1 MATVTGFT
9 AERMLEIENTTVVDG
24 DVNGSGHLILQTRE
38 GTPID
43 AGSVIGP
50 TGPRGYNGLYD
61 RWNHQ
66 LSVTNPPNGVFST
79 GSLAPALATTLYF
92 ANLPASNNS
101 FMGLFKT
108 LRIGSMITVQSAT
121 NTDQWIQYTTTG
133 AFVIGTNNSTVSVQ
147 VKEQGP
153 AALAAGNVDIL
164 FTQPTAI
171 AALNLPAGLVL
182 ANTLPVGY
190 PEGTLPLEG
199 QAISR
204 TTYALLFQKWGTFYG
219 VGDGSTTFNVPDYRG
234 RDLMGRDTSQTEFD
248 TMGKKGGEKAHTLTT
263 NEIPPHTHGFKYG
276 SHTVLWG
283 GGSGNVYLAGGG
295 NMAPGNPPGNELTV
309 AQNINNATQNDGG
322 GGQAHNNLQ
331 PYAVVQWVV
340 TTGVGGGLY
349 PASTGQMGKG
359 TTAQRDGFYGVPTTD
374 AQRVTL
380 ANGKPIW
387 YNTEMDWE
395 ESYYAP
401 NNLSG
406 LTVKGLKVSPN
417 APAGWYPTPGNG
429 PRALF
434 VTTGAQAASTGS
446 AFDKWDSGLSSIH
459 SYNRSNGLI
468 FMTSSNQRVTV
479 GLAGYYDVR
488 MMMVYPSGS
497 GTGVASVR
505 SSYNGGGGRAMQF
518 PVVLQGSYGQEI
530 PHNLDDTLLFAND
543 FVYFYTDSASW
554 GIGGGDARV
563 KFEYLGPPL
572 VT

>member
-295 NMAPGNPPGNELTV
+295 NMATGNPPGNELTV

-322 GGQAHNNLQ
+322 GGQAHNNLP

-349 PASTGQMGKG
+349 PSATAQIGKG
-359 TTAQRDGFYGVPTTD
+359 TSAQRDGFYGVPSTD
-374 AQRVTL
+374 AQRVAL
-380 ANGKPIW
+380 ANGVPIW
-387 YNTEMDWE
+387 FNTEKNWE

-401 NNLSG
+401 TGLSG
-406 LTVKGLKVSPN
+406 LTVPGLKAGS
-417 APAGWYPTPGNG
+417 PAGWYPVGPCGITGHRGMTGPQYLSAGNIVESN
-429 PRALF
+429 L
-434 VTTGAQAASTGS
+434 AAPQMLNKGV
-446 AFDKWDSGLSSIH
+446 LS
-459 SYNRSNGLI
+459 
-468 FMTSSNQRVTV
+468 
-479 GLAGYYDVR
+479 
-488 MMMVYPSGS
+488 S
-497 GTGVASVR
+497 GTGGLKVPVTGLYRITLHTYWTSVSTAAPYTTGLRVDNVGIVDSAQHVNPGNDGAQTTVITYNLNANSVATLWLVTSYAVTAWGT
-505 SSYNGGGGRAMQF
+505 SGYNGTYIE
-518 PVVLQGSYGQEI
+518 V
-530 PHNLDDTLLFAND
+530 
-543 FVYFYTDSASW
+543 
-554 GIGGGDARV
+554 
-563 KFEYLGPPL
+563 EYVGPPMAA
-572 VT
+572 